1 MKTQPPP
8 QLTPSTLYPSFYYD
22 DAQSAIDWLCKA
34 FGFRKRLIVPGPDGA
49 VMHSELTFG
58 PAVIMVATSRPSM
71 GCVSPKSLSGINSAT
86 SLYVEDPDR
95 HFAQAK
101 AAGAFVLCDIKDEE
115 YGGRGYMV
123 RDPEGNQ
130 WYFGSYRP
138 GAHWNE

>member
-1 MKTQPPP
+1 MPTHEM
-8 QLTPSTLYPSFYYD
+8 TPSTVFPSYYYD
-22 DAQSAIDWLCKA
+22 DAPAAIDWLCRA
-34 FGFRKRLIVPGPDGA
+34 FGFRRRLVVPGPNGT

-58 PAVIMVATSRPSM
+58 PAVIMVASSRPDS
-71 GCVSPKSLSGINSAT
+71 GWVSPKRLTGLNSMLSLF
-86 SLYVEDPDR
+86 VDDPDT
-95 HFAQAK
+95 HFAKAK
-101 AAGAFVLCDIKDEE
+101 AAGAVVLRDIKTED